1 MDLSIVIVTW
11 NVRDLLENCLA
22 SIYRETRGISF
33 EVFVIDN
40 GSKDGTAQMVSSKF
54 PTVKLIRNTE
64 NKGFSYSN
72 NLGIRKS
79 RGRFILLLN
88 PDTLIFRDTFLDT
101 LIFMEHHPECGIA
114 GIHLLNRDYTHQ
126 DSVRRFPKFLD
137 QALILLKLH
146 LVFSQSRAMQRYV
159 EKDFD
164 YLVDEYGEDKG
175 EKNFEE
181 VNQVMG
187 AYFMVRREVFQK
199 IGLLDERFFVWMEE
213 VDFCKRAY
221 DAGFKIYYTRDAK
234 AMHYY
239 GAAFKQISSLRKQMI
254 FAHSIR
260 RYFIKHHGIAQYALI
275 AFLSWISVALAAVI
289 QITRAKERRNVTKSY
304 IRKEKEYI

>member
-1 MDLSIVIVTW
+1 MIVTW
-11 NVRDLLENCLA
+11 NVRDLLDNCLA
-22 SIYRETRGISF
+22 SIYRETRGLSF

-40 GSKDGTAQMVSSKF
+40 ASKDGTAQMVKTKF

-64 NKGFSYSN
+64 NRGFSYSN

-79 RGRFILLLN
+79 SGRFILLLN
-88 PDTLIFRDTFLDT
+88 PDTLVFRDTFLDT
-101 LIFMEHHPECGIA
+101 VKFMEHHPECGIA
-114 GIHLLNRDYTHQ
+114 GIHLLNKDYTHQ
-126 DSVRRFPKFLD
+126 DSVRCFPKFLD

-146 LVFSQSRAMQRYV
+146 LIFSRSRAMQRYV
-159 EKDFD
+159 AKDFD

-175 EKNFEE
+175 EKNFDE
-181 VNQVMG
+181 VDQVMG
-187 AYFMVRREVFQK
+187 AYFMVRREVFKK
-199 IGLLDERFFVWMEE
+199 IGLLDEGFFVWMEE

-221 DAGFKIYYTRDAK
+221 DEGFKIYYTRDAK

-239 GAAFKQISSLRKQMI
+239 GAAFKQIPSLRKQMI

-260 RYFIKHHGIAQYALI
+260 RYFVKHHGIVQYVLI
-275 AFLSWISVALAAVI
+275 ALLSWVSIALAALI
-289 QITRAKERRNVTKSY
+289 QMTRMQERANVTKSY